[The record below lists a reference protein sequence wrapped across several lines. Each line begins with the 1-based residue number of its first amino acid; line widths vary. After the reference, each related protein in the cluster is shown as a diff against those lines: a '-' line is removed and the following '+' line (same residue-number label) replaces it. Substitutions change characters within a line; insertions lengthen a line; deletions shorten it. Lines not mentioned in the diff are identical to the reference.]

1 MDMKGLYAKDIF
13 RSIDGVIK
21 ADDVSKVASEVDEY
35 VMTSE
40 IRSGLSRIVDAWN
53 QVDAPSNGVWI
64 AGFFGSGKSHLLK
77 MLSHILGDVPA
88 ELVDKGSEPS
98 MNRRRATSR

>member
-13 RSIDGVIK
+13 RSIDGVVK

-40 IRSGLSRIVDAWN
+40 IRKGLSRIVHAWN
-53 QVDAPSNGVWI
+53 HVERRVDF
-64 AGFFGSGKSHLLK
+64 GFLRVG
-77 MLSHILGDVPA
+77 
-88 ELVDKGSEPS
+88 
-98 MNRRRATSR
+98 

>member
-35 VMTSE
+35 VMTKE
-40 IRSGLSRIVDAWN
+40 IPYSAC
-53 QVDAPSNGVWI
+53 
-64 AGFFGSGKSHLLK
+64 
-77 MLSHILGDVPA
+77 
-88 ELVDKGSEPS
+88 
-98 MNRRRATSR
+98 

>member
-1 MDMKGLYAKDIF
+1 MGMRDLYAKDIF

-40 IRSGLSRIVDAWN
+40 IRSGLLRIVDAWN
-53 QVDAPSNGVWI
+53 Q
-64 AGFFGSGKSHLLK
+64 AG
-77 MLSHILGDVPA
+77 DP
-88 ELVDKGSEPS
+88 
-98 MNRRRATSR
+98 RRC

>member
-40 IRSGLSRIVDAWN
+40 IRSGLSRIVDA
-53 QVDAPSNGVWI
+53 
-64 AGFFGSGKSHLLK
+64 
-77 MLSHILGDVPA
+77 
-88 ELVDKGSEPS
+88 
-98 MNRRRATSR
+98 

>member
-35 VMTSE
+35 VMTKE
-40 IRSGLSRIVDAWN
+40 IRDGLWTSWVPGTRSTLRRTVCGFQVSLDRVSR
-53 QVDAPSNGVWI
+53 
-64 AGFFGSGKSHLLK
+64 
-77 MLSHILGDVPA
+77 
-88 ELVDKGSEPS
+88 
-98 MNRRRATSR
+98 TC